1 MIEKKM
7 DQRTKADRVVGN
19 GNWEKYMWPHQI
31 DKTAEPVKEK
41 KSKRP
46 ATHQIINKTNN
57 VGQGAFQLF
66 NAFDSTFSGDVN
78 YHDHRNK

>member
-31 DKTAEPVKEK
+31 DKTAEPLDQK
-41 KSKRP
+41 KTKRP
-46 ATHQIINKTNN
+46 VTHQITNN
-57 VGQGAFQLF
+57 INTVGQGSTQFF
-66 NAFDSTFSGDVN
+66 NAVGSSMSGVTFND
-78 YHDHRNK
+78 YRK